1 MEVENLALPYQW
13 EVSKGEVDEIRVWC
27 LNKNNETTLLRI
39 PNHINVCYVQL
50 PTTYNG
56 RRVDWNVAQ
65 AERLYNVIK
74 RGLGRNAKSLVP
86 FASEHCVM
94 KKTLYDLKLDLSGG
108 NVKEAIDKLISGQH
122 KQFPMLMLGFTS
134 VYAVYSLQNLLKKP
148 IDRGDGLGQEM
159 YFNVW
164 EVEIDAIVKL
174 LAYRKI
180 HHCSW
185 IRFSGIK
192 QENYNKISTFPHE
205 YIVDWRSITN
215 EKTEEYITKPSLI
228 GFDIEAYSDKHRV
241 FPKGKVPEH
250 DAICIGVIWA
260 RDDMK
265 KDERHRFI
273 IVQGDINAIPE
284 DRFKGVHTIHVDNQK
299 ALVDWL
305 GYLITSYKANAI
317 LTYNGLG
324 FDYNYLQERLDIN
337 GYEWSSIGMIKGE
350 QTEIKQGKKWESA
363 AYGINK
369 DVQVCGMSG
378 ILNFDLYKIVR
389 RDFKLPEYKLGKV
402 GLYFK
407 LGTKDDITPEYMFK
421 AYEQMQEALADL
433 EDKFDVNNAPILASV
448 AYRIYQYFSIGDSVA
463 LNSIL
468 RTVDQRIVTM
478 LRDNNWIEKLT
489 EAYNNAIAKGFNA
502 TAYED
507 AVQAMTDVAVYCIQ
521 DVELCFDLYEH
532 FKLWVASIEI
542 ANIVGVNMIDL
553 YSRGQQV
560 RCISQLYRAAY
571 KQGIVMDIKPVEMIP
586 FVGGKVVNP
595 EVGLHD
601 NVLVLDF
608 KSLYPLLICAYN
620 ICYTTYV
627 PPALRSII
635 PEEMCNVIKVNCN
648 EDFDPSADMMDL
660 DEEEVEH
667 VKQKGKQYCH
677 GKKGYYEFWYI
688 KKEYLPGLLPKLV
701 SKLVDKRDE
710 IVKVLKTMDK
720 TTGRGL
726 VLDKRQLGLKIS
738 ANSFFGFLGVLKNG
752 KRPFRQGAI
761 SITAWG
767 RKSIEKVIDFL
778 KTTYNAKIIY
788 GDTDSC
794 MIQLPDHIKKP
805 EDCEYWME
813 RLSKEIT
820 DLFPKPMMMKPEYAA
835 RMLALMKKKYLMIPM
850 LQNKDFRY
858 TNGILD
864 ENGQFKLDKSGKLL
878 VETKGV
884 LSARRDNC
892 EWACEVYDDIA
903 YDIMTRQ
910 PFNKVINYMLDRL
923 TEAQQGKISYE
934 NFVITRSLRDNYK
947 SKSYFMKVFSDVLIS
962 MGTPAQPGERL
973 PYLVY
978 VNPGAELIGHK
989 MVLRDTYLADPEKYK
1004 IDYIYYIDKILTS
1017 PVDQIISAAYQKEIK
1032 YLKTV
1037 RFRRTKQCKYIGMEE
1052 PATLAVQIMLS
1063 ESNKTLEDLRYE
1075 IMREMDKY
1083 NPEKDYDTQIFS
1095 TEELINMHE
1104 QSQQQQQAPWWNGD
1118 QQNWN
1123 SNQPGWGQTQGNQ
1136 PDWNSNQQC
1145 WNGNQQCW
1153 DGNQQNWN
1161 GNQQGNQQC
1170 WNGNQ
1175 QCWNGNQQGN
1185 QQNLNSNP
1193 QGNQQYWNGNQQNW
1207 GQVQDFTVP
1216 GWWSHQPI
1224 ISQGYSI

>member
-1 MEVENLALPYQW
+1 MSLVRPYHW
-13 EVSKGEVDEIRVWC
+13 EIARGACQDGSDQIRIWC
-27 LNKNNETTLLRI
+27 LDKNDETHLLRVEDF
-39 PNHINVCYVQL
+39 INVCYVQL

-56 RRVDWNVAQ
+56 RRVDWNVSD
-65 AERLYNVIK
+65 AERLYNSIK
-74 RGLGRNAKSLVP
+74 QRMGKNAKYLLP
-86 FASEHCVM
+86 FQSHHCVL
-94 KKTLYDLKLDLSGG
+94 KKTLYDLKLDLSGN
-108 NVKEAIDKLISGQH
+108 NVANAINDIKNGKH
-122 KQFPMLMLGFTS
+122 KTFPMLMLGLRS
-134 VYAVYSLQNLLKKP
+134 MMAVYSITKLLKSP
-148 IDRGDGLGQEM
+148 LDRGNGQQM

-164 EVEIDAIVKL
+164 ESEIDAIVKL
-174 LAYRKI
+174 LAYRKV
-180 HHCSW
+180 HHASW
-185 IRFSGIK
+185 ITFDGYTPT
-192 QENYNKISTFPHE
+192 EKISTFPHE
-205 YIVDWRSITN
+205 HIVQWNSITAD
-215 EKTEEYITKPSLI
+215 KSEEYITKPSLV
-228 GFDIEAYSDKHRV
+228 GFDIEAYSDKHRI
-241 FPKGKVPEH
+241 FPKGKIPEH

-260 RDDMK
+260 RDGMS

-284 DRFKGVHTIHVDNQK
+284 ERFKGVHTVRVDTQK
-299 ALVDWL
+299 QLVDWL
-305 GYLITSYKANAI
+305 GYIVTSYKANAV

-337 GYEWSSIGMIKGE
+337 GYEWPCIGMIRGQ
-350 QTEIKQGKKWESA
+350 QTEVKQGKKWESA

-369 DVQVCGMSG
+369 DVEVHGMGG

-402 GLYFK
+402 GLFFK

-421 AYEQMQEALADL
+421 AYEQMLEAKLDL
-433 EDKFDVNNAPILASV
+433 EDKFDVGNAPVLASV
-448 AYRIYQYFSIGDSVA
+448 AYRIYKYFSLGDSA
-463 LNSIL
+463 QLNSIL
-468 RTVDQRIVTM
+468 RTVDQRIITM
-478 LRDNNWIEKLT
+478 LKQENYLDQLK
-489 EAYNNAIAKGFNA
+489 EAYNKAVENGFNA

-507 AVQAMTDVAVYCIQ
+507 AVQAMTDVCVYCIQ

-553 YSRGQQV
+553 YCRGQQV
-560 RCISQLYRAAY
+560 RCVSQLYRAAY

-586 FVGGKVVNP
+586 FVGGKVVDP

-627 PPALRSII
+627 PPALRSMI
-635 PEEMCNVIKVNCN
+635 PEEMCNIIKVNCDEN
-648 EDFDPSADMMDL
+648 FDPSADLMDL
-660 DEEEVEH
+660 DEEEIEH
-667 VKQKGKQYCH
+667 IKKEGKQYCH

-688 KKEYLPGLLPKLV
+688 KKEFLSGLLPKLV
-701 SKLVDKRDE
+701 AKLVDKRDD

-738 ANSFFGFLGVLKNG
+738 ANSFFGFLGVLNNG

-778 KTTYNAKIIY
+778 KTSYNAKIIY

-794 MIQLPDHIKKP
+794 MVQLPDHIKKP
-805 EDCEYWME
+805 EDCEYWMD

-850 LQNKDFRY
+850 LPNKDFRY
-858 TNGILD
+858 TNGVLD
-864 ENGQFKLDKSGKLL
+864 EGGQFKLDKSGKLL

-892 EWACEVYDDIA
+892 DWACEVYDEIA

-910 PFNKVINYMLDRL
+910 SFDKIINYMIDKLS
-923 TEAQQGKISYE
+923 EAQQGKVSYE

-947 SKSYFMKVFSDVLIS
+947 SKSYFMKVFSDVLVEL
-962 MGTPAQPGERL
+962 GTPAQPGERL

-978 VNPGAELIGHK
+978 VNPATTLMGRK
-989 MVLRDTYLADPEKYK
+989 MVLRDTYLSDPEKYK

-1017 PVDQIISAAYQKEIK
+1017 PVDQIISAAFRNEIAF
-1032 YLKTV
+1032 LKSV
-1037 RFRRTKQCKYIGMEE
+1037 RFRRSNRCKYIGMEE
-1052 PATLAVQIMLS
+1052 PATLAVQIMVS
-1063 ESNKTLEDLRYE
+1063 ESDKSLEDLRNE
-1075 IMREMDKY
+1075 IIREMSHY
-1083 NPEKDYDTQIFS
+1083 NPNHDYTKEILGFDDALEMYAAWNAGSNWWDPNAKTNIS
-1095 TEELINMHE
+1095 GVEP
-1104 QSQQQQQAPWWNGD
+1104 QSSNYNAPAAQQWNGYT
-1118 QQNWN
+1118 QSPFGHSNISQNFKE
-1123 SNQPGWGQTQGNQ
+1123 SN
-1136 PDWNSNQQC
+1136 
-1145 WNGNQQCW
+1145 
-1153 DGNQQNWN
+1153 
-1161 GNQQGNQQC
+1161 
-1170 WNGNQ
+1170 
-1175 QCWNGNQQGN
+1175 
-1185 QQNLNSNP
+1185 
-1193 QGNQQYWNGNQQNW
+1193 
-1207 GQVQDFTVP
+1207 
-1216 GWWSHQPI
+1216 WWSSEPI
-1224 ISQGYSI
+1224 VSQGWQ